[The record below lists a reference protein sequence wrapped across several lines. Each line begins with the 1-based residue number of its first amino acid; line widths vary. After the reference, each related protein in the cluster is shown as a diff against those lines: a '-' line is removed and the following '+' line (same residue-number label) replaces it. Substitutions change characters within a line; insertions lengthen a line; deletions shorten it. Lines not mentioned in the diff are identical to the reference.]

1 MVAFLLAT
9 EMVGVEYRNWANGMT
24 QCGYGV
30 GIALQALFAYLVR
43 EWKYFNLLITLPNL
57 FFILYWWSVNFT
69 IITQLY
75 FYITIFLYHY
85 ISISLFFCI
94 TKALFFYITIFLYH
108 YFSIS
113 LYFYMIIFVSLK
125 RYWYQFERAWEVMRT

>member
-1 MVAFLLAT
+1 MVVFLLAT

-57 FFILYWWSVNFT
+57 FFILYWWSVDFT

-85 ISISLFFCI
+85 FSISL
-94 TKALFFYITIFLYH
+94 YH
-108 YFSIS
+108 YISIS
-113 LYFYMIIFVSLK
+113 LYFYITISLYFYIIIFLYHYISI
-125 RYWYQFERAWEVMRT
+125 